1 MIQLV
6 KSLLSFVF
14 LIAVSSAVARA
25 DVVTIDQSN
34 TLPPDITTTI
44 SPMTGQEF
52 TPTLSSLNLVRI
64 RLGDLNP
71 GNGLG
76 STLFV
81 NIRIG
86 SITGAIVGTSEGFD
100 VSDGFGSALSTGEV
114 FSFPFVTPV
123 NLTPNNLYVIE
134 FVVAGDG
141 VFAAGTS
148 SSFYAGGRAII
159 GGNPAP
165 LTDFT
170 FIEGILTPS
179 PPVPEPATLIL
190 LGTGLAGVAVGIK
203 RRRS

>member
-6 KSLLSFVF
+6 KSLLSFAF
-14 LIAVSSAVARA
+14 FIAVSSAVARA

-34 TLPPDITTTI
+34 TLPPDFTTTV

-76 STLFV
+76 ATLFV

-100 VSDGFGSALSTGEV
+100 VSDGFGSALSTGVV

-148 SSFYAGGRAII
+148 SNFYAGGRAII
-159 GGNPAP
+159 GGNPQ
-165 LTDFT
+165 LSDFT
-170 FIEGILTPS
+170 FLEGVLTPS